1 MWKKSKE
8 DAILDTKSIA
18 FRVLLSD
25 LGNKTSD
32 DNTRKIAQIFCN
44 IGLDV
49 IFTDECY
56 NPTEIALAAVQEDVN
71 ALGINLQTIANMESI
86 SKIHKMLR
94 EFGAQN
100 IQIFAYNVKND
111 NVVENL
117 RNWGLTDILVKDTPY
132 DEFVSRIQNIVSR
145 HRGK

>member
-44 IGLDV
+44 TGLDV
-49 IFTDECY
+49 IFTDESY

-94 EFGAQN
+94 AE
-100 IQIFAYNVKND
+100 K
-111 NVVENL
+111 
-117 RNWGLTDILVKDTPY
+117 
-132 DEFVSRIQNIVSR
+132 SR
-145 HRGK
+145 